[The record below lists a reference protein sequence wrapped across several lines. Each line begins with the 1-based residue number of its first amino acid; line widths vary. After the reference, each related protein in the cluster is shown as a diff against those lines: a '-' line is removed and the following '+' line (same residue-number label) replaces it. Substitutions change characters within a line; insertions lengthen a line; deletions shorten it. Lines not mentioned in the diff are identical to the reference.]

1 MDSEGG
7 HLRRLSGMRASSA
20 PLGRRRPPMSWPLGT
35 NDLKQMEKVSN
46 KKETC
51 SCLLRAETR
60 RPVCAGTL
68 VCDSTLVCVGAASAA
83 RAASA
88 ASATSTLL
96 APLVLNTRGRLA
108 RTNAP
113 ASTQSD
119 WHAEPDAKSSS
130 LIARHPHAS
139 PSWATLHARECTR
152 PALPPLVIRTMRT
165 SLWENTS
172 TSTSIGTSTSAG
184 ALTGT
189 LKSTL

>member
-1 MDSEGG
+1 METSWRLPWLKASSAPLGRRRSPKSWPLGLKAYSPRILKDSEGG

-20 PLGRRRPPMSWPLGT
+20 PLGRKGPPKSWPLGT
-35 NDLKQMEKVSN
+35 
-46 KKETC
+46 
-51 SCLLRAETR
+51 
-60 RPVCAGTL
+60 CAT
-68 VCDSTLVCVGAASAA
+68 S
-83 RAASA
+83 AASA
-88 ASATSTLL
+88 ASTVL
-96 APLVLNTRGRLA
+96 AQLVLNTRGRLA

-165 SLWENTS
+165 PLRENTS

-184 ALTGT
+184 TLTGT